1 MKWIVI
7 IPAAGLGTRMGSTV
21 APAKKKSRP
30 AKQFMEIGGVP
41 VLLHTLRQFGS
52 IAQVSEILVA
62 VRTGETEQFKPRLEK
77 EPFSKKVRFAEGGE
91 NRQQSVA
98 NALDQVKAGADDIV
112 LVHDAV
118 RPFIDAEL
126 ITRVVEAAQKSGA
139 AVAAVPAVDTI
150 KLVDRT
156 AEGAIVDSTIPRERV
171 VMVQTPQAFKYPI
184 LRRAFDEALR
194 DGFTGTDEASLVE
207 RAGVTVAVVMG
218 SPRNIKITTPAD
230 LELAKFYFEQ
240 ENRRRASLTG

>member
-1 MKWIVI
+1 MKWTVI
-7 IPAAGLGTRMGSTV
+7 IPAAGMGTRMGS
-21 APAKKKSRP
+21 APAKKKARP
-30 AKQFMEIGGVP
+30 SKQFVEIGGVP

-52 IAQVSEILVA
+52 VPQISEMVVA
-62 VRTGETEQFKPRLEK
+62 VRTGEAEQFKPRLEK
-77 EPFSKKVRFAEGGE
+77 EPFAKKVRFAEGGD

-98 NALDQVKAGADDIV
+98 NALAQVKAGDDDII

-118 RPFIDAEL
+118 RPFIDGEL
-126 ITRVVEAAQKSGA
+126 IARVVEAAQRSGA
-139 AVAAVPAVDTI
+139 AIAGVPAVDTI

-171 VMVQTPQAFKYPI
+171 VMVQTPQGFRYSV

-194 DGFTGTDEASLVE
+194 EGFTGTDEASLVE
-207 RAGVTVAVVMG
+207 RAGNPVAVVMG
-218 SPRNIKITTPAD
+218 SARNIKITTPAD
-230 LELAKFYFEQ
+230 LELAEFYFEQ